1 MFFEKL
7 STRSQ
12 KRERVQK
19 RMRAVR
25 AASKIPKRSIQK
37 VPK

>member
-12 KRERVQK
+12 KCERVQK
-19 RMRAVR
+19 RMCTVR
-25 AASKIPKRSIQK
+25 TASKIPKRSIQK
-37 VPK
+37 VPE